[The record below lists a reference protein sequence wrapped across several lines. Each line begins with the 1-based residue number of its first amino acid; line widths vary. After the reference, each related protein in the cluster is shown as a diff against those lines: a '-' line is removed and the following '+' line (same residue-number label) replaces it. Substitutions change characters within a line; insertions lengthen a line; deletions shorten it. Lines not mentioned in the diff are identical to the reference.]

1 VRSVSFHEEETVYE
15 LVNDVLLGV
24 VGGASVEVGIFKDAL
39 VRASALHGLAV
50 FFCGSSKSVV
60 VGAFCDAGLRGGFL
74 LREGAE
80 VRIFAEASV
89 SKGGEVRVTGV
100 FLVLGSL
107 AVRLTG

>member
-50 FFCGSSKSVV
+50 SFVVPKSVV